1 MKNEIKKWCADN
13 GFNYNRL
20 MELYQY
26 LYADEDIT
34 CELLEEEF
42 DNDTLTVN
50 KGRDGQIYYW
60 HMDWDGNMEAAIRLS
75 DGYIVDDDDEIDK
88 LFC

>member
-1 MKNEIKKWCADN
+1 
-13 GFNYNRL
+13 

-34 CELLEEEF
+34 LERIEDELQHDE
-42 DNDTLTVN
+42 LTVN
-50 KGRDGQIYYW
+50 EGRDGQTYYW
-60 HMDWDGNMEAAIRLS
+60 YMDMDGNMCISIRLS
-75 DGYIVDDDDEIDK
+75 DGYIVDDDDEFDK